1 MHYLKKSARQKGIR
15 KGFLFLFI
23 ENDKFDKKETE

>member
-15 KGFLFLFI
+15 KGFFFSFLGAV
-23 ENDKFDKKETE
+23 NVDKKY